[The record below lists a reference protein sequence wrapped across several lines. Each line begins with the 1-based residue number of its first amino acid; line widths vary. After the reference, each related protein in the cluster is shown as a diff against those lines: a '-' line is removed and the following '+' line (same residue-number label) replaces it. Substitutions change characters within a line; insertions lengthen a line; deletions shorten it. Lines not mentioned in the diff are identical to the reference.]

1 MLDAKRARR
10 QRQRVRRDDGDDG
23 AELGVGGLQELA
35 PGGDVFE
42 QLADWRSAI
51 GVYEKMAKVAGPRA
65 EAARSEAN
73 KIRLQKF
80 IWE

>member
-1 MLDAKRARR
+1 MLDRATRESPPA
-10 QRQRVRRDDGDDG
+10 QA
-23 AELGVGGLQELA
+23 AEREYFWFYKAGFDA
-35 PGGDVFE
+35 ARVFE
-42 QLADWRSAI
+42 QVADWRSAI